1 MDETDP
7 AVTELVSCAR
17 NVRAE
22 LVTHL
27 LHSDDPRVARLG
39 RAIQEIQRTSSGSP
53 PMKPS
58 DAGCVIDP
66 ITHDPA
72 W

>member
-7 AVTELVSCAR
+7 AVAELVSSAR
-17 NVRAE
+17 DVRAE

-27 LHSDDPRVARLG
+27 LHSDDAHAARLG
-39 RAIQEIQRTSSGSP
+39 RAIREIQRGSP
-53 PMKPS
+53 GSSPTNPS